1 MLRQQNFISH
11 KKHTPNFKCYKPF
24 SFLQHSGLTQR
35 LDENVIRKI
44 EELVGEGVRSVDEM
58 RRHLK
63 IYIKDDL
70 FRGKEQPQRS
80 NKRYFPRAKTI
91 QNHMYNAAMRA
102 RLSFMD
108 QDNVQQLI
116 QKWKDEKGS
125 TNDRFFSRPYIE
137 GSGEFRNT
145 ELSDEE
151 DGDDDV
157 ALNDEVI
164 TTAKEQQGRL
174 LFVHQTA
181 WQSRLLSRYGQE
193 LAFLDATYKT
203 TKYSLPLFFV
213 AVKTN
218 VDYIIVASFIVQDET
233 TASITEAL
241 SILSQWN
248 PQWKPRHMM
257 TDLCEEEINSIE
269 SVFPG
274 IMYTVELYMYICILG
289 LWLVLSLQ
297 YLAKVD

>member
-1 MLRQQNFISH
+1 M
-11 KKHTPNFKCYKPF
+11 
-24 SFLQHSGLTQR
+24 TQR
-35 LDENVIRKI
+35 LDGKVIGKI

-70 FRGKEQPQRS
+70 FRDKEQPQRS
-80 NKRYFPRAKTI
+80 NRRYFPRSKTI
-91 QNHMYNAAMRA
+91 KNHMYNAAMRA
-102 RLSFMD
+102 RLSVMD
-108 QDNVQQLI
+108 QDNVQELI
-116 QKWKDEKGS
+116 KKWKSEKGS
-125 TNDRFFSRPYIE
+125 ANDKFYFRPYIK
-137 GSGEFRNT
+137 GSAEFRNT
-145 ELSDEE
+145 ELSDE
-151 DGDDDV
+151 DDSDDDV
-157 ALNDEVI
+157 ACDEVI
-164 TTAKEQQGRL
+164 TTAKEPQGRL

-203 TKYSLPLFFV
+203 TKYSLPLFFI

-241 SILSQWN
+241 SILCQWN

-269 SVFPG
+269 SVFRG
-274 IMYTVELYMYICILG
+274 KYNLFISRANL
-289 LWLVLSLQ
+289 
-297 YLAKVD
+297 